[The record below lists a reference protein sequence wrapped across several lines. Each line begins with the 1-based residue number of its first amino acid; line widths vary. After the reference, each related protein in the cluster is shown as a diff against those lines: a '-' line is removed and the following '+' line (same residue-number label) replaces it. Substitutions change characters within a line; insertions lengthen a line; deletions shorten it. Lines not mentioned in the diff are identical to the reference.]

1 MISVLA
7 IDPGSEQSAFAWF
20 GSRPQALPT
29 AELFSNHTAARHI
42 ASFEFPSDVLAIEFP
57 FPRGMPASSELFRTV
72 MWVGRFIERW
82 GVGSSPQLESR
93 VLLINRH
100 DVKLHHCG
108 NARAKDSNIRAAIID
123 RYGGK
128 ESAIGKKKTPGPLYG
143 VRADEWQALAIALM
157 VRDNAGNRAWIDER
171 RLAQ

>member
-1 MISVLA
+1 MTSVLA
-7 IDPGSEQSAFAWF
+7 IDPGSEQSAYAWF
-20 GSRPQALPT
+20 GSQPDALPI
-29 AELFSNHTAARHI
+29 AELFSNKTVANHVGGSTY
-42 ASFEFPSDVLAIEFP
+42 PSDFLAIEFP
-57 FPRGMPASSELFRTV
+57 FPRGMPASSQLFRTV
-72 MWVGRFIERW
+72 MWVGRFIEAW
-82 GVGSSPQLESR
+82 LGYMGNESD

-108 NARAKDSNIRAAIID
+108 QARAKDSNIRAAIID

-128 ESAIGKKKTPGPLYG
+128 EAAIGKKKTPGPLYR

-157 VRDNAGNRAWIDER
+157 VRDNAANKAWIDER